1 MEAENEE
8 MERYI
13 RKLEKEQRDEVDERQ
28 MFTKET
34 TTLSKRQAHERL
46 VSLSIRARKALWFR
60 KQYGLQLDTLC
71 FKDTEGNQYPLKISP
86 SRSTSPVPPTTPQQ
100 TPGSTPSTT
109 SQAPGSTTS
118 TQSQAPGLMTPTPPQ
133 VPASTHSTPT
143 GTSGAAPSTPPQT
156 PVAVPPANRSSCKA
170 TVTSLNGTPPLGNQT
185 TTQC

>member
-1 MEAENEE
+1 MNSGE
-8 MERYI
+8 MEEEI
-13 RKLEKEQRDEVDERQ
+13 QRIEAKATYLMDRLQMCYVEVE
-28 MFTKET
+28 
-34 TTLSKRQAHERL
+34 
-46 VSLSIRARKALWFR
+46 V
-60 KQYGLQLDTLC
+60 
-71 FKDTEGNQYPLKISP
+71 QYPLQLSP
-86 SRSTSPVPPTTPQQ
+86 SRSTSPAPPTTPQQ

-170 TVTSLNGTPPLGNQT
+170 TVTLNGTPPLGNRT

>member
-1 MEAENEE
+1 MEK
-8 MERYI
+8 YI

-46 VSLSIRARKALWFR
+46 VSLSIRARKALWFS

-71 FKDTEGNQYPLKISP
+71 FKDTEGNQYPLQLSP
-86 SRSTSPVPPTTPQQ
+86 SRSTSPAPPTTPQQ

-118 TQSQAPGLMTPTPPQ
+118 TQSQAPGLNDTYPT
-133 VPASTHSTPT
+133 
-143 GTSGAAPSTPPQT
+143 TSPCFYALHP
-156 PVAVPPANRSSCKA
+156 NRNLWCC
-170 TVTSLNGTPPLGNQT
+170 PFYT
-185 TTQC
+185 TTNPSCHATCQ

>member
-1 MEAENEE
+1 

-60 KQYGLQLDTLC
+60 KQYGLQLALTLC
-71 FKDTEGNQYPLKISP
+71 FKDTEGNQYPLKISL
-86 SRSTSPVPPTTPQQ
+86 SRSTSPAPPTTLQQ
-100 TPGSTPSTT
+100 TPGSTLSTT
-109 SQAPGSTTS
+109 SQAPG
-118 TQSQAPGLMTPTPPQ
+118 LLTPTPPQ
-133 VPASTHSTPT
+133 VPGSTHSTPT

-170 TVTSLNGTPPLGNQT
+170 TVTSLNGTPPLGNRT